1 MRPTFKKLEV
11 KDIGDL
17 EKLVAENVEGI
28 ESGLKV
34 IDSRL
39 LLGNAAIDLVGLDAK
54 GSLVLIALDFTAD
67 EGLLLRVMDACS
79 WCLEYPDTFRRLYPM
94 AQISPGRP
102 PRILFIVERLTDSFM
117 RRVKQLSFLEIDCL
131 EFRHLEVNGASALYF
146 DLVQRLRRS
155 EAAEAAADSEGQA
168 PQAVPVVEPPR
179 PVVEPAHPVIEPTRP
194 VVEPVR
200 PVLTE
205 PPAPEPPVPEPAPT
219 LDARIA
225 EIFAEPGLSAVEEP
239 LVEEPRMEEAERP
252 ALEIESLHAPAHQQE
267 PVAPMAGASRNSEW
281 QTLLSQLGVEMPL
294 RPRPAAPEPA
304 APTAEPGVAA
314 AEGPIEGPTAKEK
327 APEPPAPTPPAWAK
341 SPAEKA
347 VQPGAGRTY
356 FFAQAV
362 KGTDPAEPQAA
373 QPAQAAAAA
382 PAWAKPAAPAAPAP
396 APAKA
401 AEVPA
406 PDRPELDSLNVTKD
420 GLSRQWLEF
429 LNQLGA
435 AK

>member
-1 MRPTFKKLEV
+1 V
-11 KDIGDL
+11 V
-17 EKLVAENVEGI
+17 VA
-28 ESGLKV
+28 
-34 IDSRL
+34 
-39 LLGNAAIDLVGLDAK
+39 
-54 GSLVLIALDFTAD
+54 
-67 EGLLLRVMDACS
+67 
-79 WCLEYPDTFRRLYPM
+79 P
-94 AQISPGRP
+94 
-102 PRILFIVERLTDSFM
+102 
-117 RRVKQLSFLEIDCL
+117 
-131 EFRHLEVNGASALYF
+131 
-146 DLVQRLRRS
+146 
-155 EAAEAAADSEGQA
+155 A
-168 PQAVPVVEPPR
+168 PQAAPVVEPPR
-179 PVVEPAHPVIEPTRP
+179 PVVEPARPVIEPTRP
-194 VVEPVR
+194 VEEPVR
-200 PVLTE
+200 PVVAE
-205 PPAPEPPVPEPAPT
+205 PSAPEPPVPEPAPT

-239 LVEEPRMEEAERP
+239 LVEEPRMEEAEQ
-252 ALEIESLHAPAHQQE
+252 PAHQQE
-267 PVAPMAGASRNSEW
+267 PVAPMAGASRNPEW
-281 QTLLSQLGVEMPL
+281 QALLSQLGVEMPR
-294 RPRPAAPEPA
+294 RPRPAAPERA
-304 APTAEPGVAA
+304 APTAEPGVAT
-314 AEGPIEGPTAKEK
+314 AEGPIEAPTAKEK

-341 SPAEKA
+341 PPAEKA

-362 KGTDPAEPQAA
+362 KGTGPAEPQAA